1 MIKVE
6 TLGMIEVAKVN
17 PVLKADRDVKNYSF
31 ITVDDIAYL
40 VANTVTGDNAYRED
54 IVIPAGEYLN
64 GYALKAWEGQKLVID
79 GKHITGGTEAA
90 AVGTILV
97 PAEDGTLTTGEA
109 SGVHLVVTDVNT
121 RLTEKAVKAKVVVA

>member
-17 PVLKADRDVKNYSF
+17 PVLKADKDVLNYSF
-31 ITVDDIAYL
+31 ITVDDIVYL

-54 IVIPAGEYLN
+54 VVIPAGEYLN
-64 GYALKAWEGQKLVID
+64 GYALKAWEGQKLVVD
-79 GKHITGGTEAA
+79 GKHITGGVEAA
-90 AVGTILV
+90 TVGTVLV

-109 SGVHLVVTDVNT
+109 AGVHLVVTDVNT
-121 RLTEKAVKAKVVVA
+121 RLTEKAIKAKVVVA

>member
-17 PVLKADRDVKNYSF
+17 PVLKADKDVLNYSF
-31 ITVDDIAYL
+31 ITVDDIVYL

-54 IVIPAGEYLN
+54 VVIPAGEYLN
-64 GYALKAWEGQKLVID
+64 GYALKAWEGQKLVVD
-79 GKHITGGTEAA
+79 GKHITSGVEAA
-90 AVGTILV
+90 TVGTVLV

-109 SGVHLVVTDVNT
+109 AGVHLVVTDVNT
-121 RLTEKAVKAKVVVA
+121 RLTEKAIKAKVVVA